1 MQYGNKF
8 TNSSVIPFCSY
19 NWDPQTHSQGKVLC
33 SICLPTSPVRSDWG
47 SRNRKLKLETQNR
60 ENNNNRPTFPPLLCI
75 SHQWPL
81 GYPIMTPL
89 REWQCLDFCQYRV
102 QVVFL
107 NNIVNYWWLRDWKEN
122 GVVNIHF
129 YIWRGERDEGARL
142 AQMLPSIF

>member
-60 ENNNNRPTFPPLLCI
+60 ENNNNRPNFPPLLCI

-81 GYPIMTPL
+81 GVSNYDALEGMTVL
-89 REWQCLDFCQYRV
+89 G
-102 QVVFL
+102 FL
-107 NNIVNYWWLRDWKEN
+107 
-122 GVVNIHF
+122 
-129 YIWRGERDEGARL
+129 
-142 AQMLPSIF
+142 SIQGSGSVSQ